1 MKGLI
6 LKAAAI
12 MGVSKIILEIY
23 LLPEVLRSQDATVQS
38 ETQLRR
44 VARKVLQDM
53 RRAEPTVL

>member
-1 MKGLI
+1 VKGLI